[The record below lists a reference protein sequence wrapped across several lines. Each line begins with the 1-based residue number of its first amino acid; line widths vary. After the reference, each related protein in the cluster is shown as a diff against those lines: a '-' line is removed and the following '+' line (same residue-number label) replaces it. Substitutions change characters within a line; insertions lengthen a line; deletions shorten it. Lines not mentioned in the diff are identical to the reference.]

1 MQWQIGRIRVWE
13 KMLENGTIIDGKYKI
28 LNKIGQ
34 GGMSVVYLAMN
45 EKANKQWAIKEV
57 RKDVTENFEI
67 IKQGLI
73 TETDLLKNLSHPNL
87 PSIVDVIDT
96 EDTFLIV
103 MDYIEGNPLS
113 VLLEETGAKPQS
125 MVVDI
130 ALQLCDVLAYLH
142 SREKPI
148 IYRDMKPANVM
159 LKPNGEV
166 VLIDFGIARE
176 YKRQNVADTVCL
188 GTQGYAAPEQFGGQ
202 GQTDARTDIYCLG
215 ATLYH
220 LLTGHNPSEPP
231 YEMYPI
237 RYWNENFSSG
247 LEEIILTCTQK
258 NPLDRYQNCEELR
271 YALEHYMEMDDAY
284 RKKERRQLKTFA
296 VTFGMAVVSFAVAL
310 GFQMAG
316 NSLKKDNYETYLS
329 EALATSTAESAIS
342 YYRQAIYLEPEK
354 KDAYMALLEKMLE
367 DDNFTDSE
375 SYTMREILQYK
386 PDNGGSCEEKL
397 AGNGAAYEDF
407 SYQLGLAYFYS
418 YEENGNK
425 NNAKKWLKIASE
437 AKTLDE
443 NKVERAKR
451 LLKISEYYLKIG
463 VQSKSGDEAT
473 SYKDYWEDLKTLSEG
488 NLVEM
493 DNEVTALMMYNEV
506 SYQIATNAQKFA
518 DAGVEKEEMT
528 AMLEQILTHLDTD
541 FEVGEENQ
549 LRIGELMGKVRRNI
563 EAANR
568 ELEINAS
575 VRREE
580 INDTV
585 E

>member
-1 MQWQIGRIRVWE
+1 
-13 KMLENGTIIDGKYKI
+13 MLENGTIIDGKYKI

-57 RKDVTENFEI
+57 RKDVTENFEVI
-67 IKQGLI
+67 RQGLI
-73 TETDLLKNLSHPNL
+73 TETDLLKKLNHPNL

-113 VLLEETGAKPQS
+113 VLLEEKGAQPQNV
-125 MVVDI
+125 VVDI
-130 ALQLCDVLAYLH
+130 ALQLCDVLSYLH
-142 SREKPI
+142 TREKPI

-159 LKPNGEV
+159 LKPNGDV

-176 YKRQNVADTVCL
+176 YKRQNSADTTCL

-220 LLTGHNPSEPP
+220 LLTGHNPTEPP

-271 YALEHYMEMDDAY
+271 YALEHYLEMDDAY
-284 RKKERRQLKTFA
+284 RKRERRQLRIFA
-296 VTFGMAVVSFAVAL
+296 AISGMAVFCFAAAL
-310 GFQMAG
+310 GFHLAG
-316 NSLKKDNYETYLS
+316 NSLKNDNYETYLS

-342 YYRQAIYLEPEK
+342 YYREAICLEPAKEE
-354 KDAYMALLEKMLE
+354 AYGALLDKMLE
-367 DDNFTDSE
+367 DDNFTEEE
-375 SYTMREILQYK
+375 SYTLREILQYK
-386 PDNGGSCEEKL
+386 ADNGGSCEEKL
-397 AGNGAAYEDF
+397 AGNRAAYEDF

-437 AKTLDE
+437 AQSLDE

-473 SYKDYWEDLKTLSEG
+473 SYRDYWEDLKTLSEG

-493 DNEVTALMMYNEV
+493 DNEVTALMMYNEAA
-506 SYQIATNAQKFA
+506 YQIATNAQKFA
-518 DAGVEKEEMT
+518 EAGVEKEEMT
-528 AMLEQILTHLDTD
+528 AMLDQILEHLDTD
-541 FEVGEENQ
+541 FSVGEENR
-549 LRIGELMGKVRRNI
+549 LRIEELMAKVRRNV

-580 INDTV
+580 ATEETEGAGNDIA

>member
-1 MQWQIGRIRVWE
+1 
-13 KMLENGTIIDGKYKI
+13 MLENGTIIDGKYKI

-57 RKDVTENFEI
+57 RKDVTENFEV

-73 TETDLLKNLSHPNL
+73 TETDLLKNLKHPNL

-113 VLLEETGAKPQS
+113 VLLEENGAQPQNV
-125 MVVDI
+125 VVDI
-130 ALQLCDVLAYLH
+130 ALQLCDVLSYLH
-142 SREKPI
+142 TREKPI

-176 YKRQNVADTVCL
+176 YKRQNIADTVCL

-258 NPLDRYQNCEELR
+258 NPMDRYQNCEELR
-271 YALEHYMEMDDAY
+271 YALEHYMELDDAY
-284 RKKERRQLKTFA
+284 RKWERRQLRIFA
-296 VTFGMAVVSFAVAL
+296 VISGMAAFCFAAAL
-310 GFQMAG
+310 GFHAAG
-316 NSLKKDNYETYLS
+316 NSLKNDNYETYLS

-342 YYRQAIYLEPEK
+342 YYREAICLEPEK
-354 KDAYMALLEKMLE
+354 EEAYAALLDKMLE
-367 DDNFTDSE
+367 DDNFTEEE
-375 SYTMREILQYK
+375 SYTLREVLQYK
-386 PDNGGSCEEKL
+386 TDNSGSCEEKL
-397 AGNGAAYEDF
+397 AENTAAYEDF

-437 AKTLDE
+437 AQSLDE
-443 NKVERAKR
+443 SKVERAKR

-473 SYKDYWEDLKTLSEG
+473 SYKDYWEDLKSLSEG

-493 DNEVTALMMYNEV
+493 DNEVTALMMYNEAA
-506 SYQIATNAQKFA
+506 YQIATNAQKFA
-518 DAGVEKEEMT
+518 EAGVEKEEMS
-528 AMLEQILTHLDTD
+528 AMLEQILEHLETD
-541 FEVGEENQ
+541 FSVGEENR
-549 LRIGELMGKVRRNI
+549 LRIEELMEKVRRNV
-563 EAANR
+563 EAAER

-580 INDTV
+580 VTEETEEAENDIV

>member
-1 MQWQIGRIRVWE
+1 
-13 KMLENGTIIDGKYKI
+13 MLENGTIIDGKYKI

-57 RKDVTENFEI
+57 RKDVTENFEV

-73 TETDLLKNLSHPNL
+73 TETDLLKNLNHPNL

-113 VLLEETGAKPQS
+113 VLLEENGAQPQDV
-125 MVVDI
+125 VVDI
-130 ALQLCDVLAYLH
+130 ALQLCDVLSYLH
-142 SREKPI
+142 TREKPI

-176 YKRQNVADTVCL
+176 YKRQNIADTVCL

-237 RYWNENFSSG
+237 RYWNEKFSSG

-258 NPLDRYQNCEELR
+258 NPMDRYQNCEELR
-271 YALEHYMEMDDAY
+271 YALEHYRELDDAY
-284 RKKERRQLKTFA
+284 RKRERRQLRTFA
-296 VTFGMAVVSFAVAL
+296 AIFGTAVVCFAAAL
-310 GFQMAG
+310 GFHAAG
-316 NSLKKDNYETYLS
+316 NSLKNDNYETYLS
-329 EALATSTAESAIS
+329 EALATATAESAIS
-342 YYRQAIYLEPEK
+342 YYREAICLEPAKAE
-354 KDAYMALLEKMLE
+354 AYGALLDKMLE
-367 DDNFTDSE
+367 DDNFTEEE
-375 SYTMREILQYK
+375 SYTLREILQYR

-397 AGNGAAYEDF
+397 AGNTAAYEDF

-437 AKTLDE
+437 AQSLDE

-473 SYKDYWEDLKTLSEG
+473 SYKDYWEDLKTLSQG

-493 DNEVTALMMYNEV
+493 DNEVTALMMYNEAA
-506 SYQIATNAQKFA
+506 YQIATNAQKFA
-518 DAGVEKEEMT
+518 EAGVEREEMA
-528 AMLEQILTHLDTD
+528 AMLQQISEHLETD
-541 FEVGEENQ
+541 FSVGEENR
-549 LRIGELMGKVRRNI
+549 LRIEELMAKVRRNV
-563 EAANR
+563 EAADR

-580 INDTV
+580 VTEETEGAGNDIV